1 MRVQFFRTK
10 YLTGSPIQMKY
21 LRLLMI
27 SIIVPLVFVAGCLY
41 YLMFSLM
48 AAQIGIPEYVS
59 YHLTPV
65 LQKINIILLV
75 GGPLLLVVLLMVG
88 IMVSHRFA
96 GPLERLESE
105 LKKITEKGDYKHRI
119 HLRKSDDIRSI
130 ADAINKVL
138 DKLEAKHK

>member
-1 MRVQFFRTK
+1 MRAQFFRTK
-10 YLTGSPIQMKY
+10 YLTGSPIQMMY

-41 YLMFSLM
+41 YLMFKLM
-48 AAQIGIPEYVS
+48 AAQIGIPEYIA

-65 LQKINIILLV
+65 LQKINIILLI
-75 GGPLLLVVLLMVG
+75 GSPLLLGILLILG
-88 IMVSHRFA
+88 IVVSHRFA

-119 HLRKSDDIRSI
+119 HLRKSDDIRPI
-130 ADAINKVL
+130 ADTINKLL
-138 DKLEAKHK
+138 DKLEGKHK